1 MNKLENNLENKK
13 RQLIKDLERFQYSYE
28 KVSKLPL
35 DATKFDNETLETWES
50 FAARFGRA
58 SDIFLSQYLR
68 SCILLVDRGF
78 QGTMRDFLNMGEK
91 IGLIDD
97 AEAWM
102 GIRELRNLSAHEYTE
117 EDLAEVFKRLLKE
130 SPRLLSIK
138 DKINAIK

>member
-1 MNKLENNLENKK
+1 MSKLEENLENKK
-13 RQLIKDLERFQYSYE
+13 RQLIKALDRLNYSYQ
-28 KVSKLPL
+28 KVKKLPL
-35 DATKFDNETLETWES
+35 DAQKFDDETLETWES

-68 SCILLVDRGF
+68 TYVLLNDSGF

-97 AEAWM
+97 TEAWM
-102 GIRELRNLSAHEYTE
+102 GIRELRNVSAHEYTE

-130 SPRLLSIK
+130 CPRLLSIMSK
-138 DKINAIK
+138 FNAAK